1 VDGVAEACGGSN
13 RSNVEALGFA
23 LRSLGRRRHGK
34 GARYRLL
41 GLGLL
46 ALLGDGAGKRSGA
59 GLGGSRGESVDRLV
73 NNVIWLENIV
83 YYAVAVILLAR
94 AVVDDPIAI
103 DDKLSDVL
111 ASFARQ
117 PKLGGSSD

>member
-1 VDGVAEACGGSN
+1 
-13 RSNVEALGFA
+13 
-23 LRSLGRRRHGK
+23 
-34 GARYRLL
+34 
-41 GLGLL
+41 
-46 ALLGDGAGKRSGA
+46 
-59 GLGGSRGESVDRLV
+59 VDRLV